1 MLLITTL
8 TYSLSDTLK
17 ELACKLDE
25 TGYEVVWSVDDSN
38 GSITVEGEEFAVTI
52 LGNEIY
58 ISHDWV
64 DEERLLASFD
74 SSYNAKRLFDVIMTS
89 KTFNEPALKIVNSA
103 ASRLGLIIEVVR
115 EGGSYFR
122 LKGLD
127 DYSFHPTVLKQ
138 FIKVTKRDE
147 CQYEPT
153 AQTET
158 LIKVLQWYVK
168 VTGCHVYSI
177 SMHTTSC
184 TVWLG
189 KDKLRII
196 TGDDGKVV
204 IKSANLNLE
213 MTVETIDD
221 QFIDSMMNDYADKI
235 RTKAFADALLPD

>member
-1 MLLITTL
+1 MSKFGL

-17 ELACKLDE
+17 ELACMFDNA
-25 TGYEVVWSVDDSN
+25 GYEVVWSVADSK
-38 GSITVEGEEFAVTI
+38 GVITVEGEKFDVTI

-64 DEERLLASFD
+64 DEERLLASYD
-74 SSYNAKRLFDVIMTS
+74 SAYNAKRLFDVIMTS
-89 KTFNEPALKIVNSA
+89 KTFNEPALRIANSA
-103 ASRLGLIIEVVR
+103 APRLGLTIEIVR

-127 DYSFHPTVLKQ
+127 EYSFHPTVLKQ
-138 FIKVTKRDE
+138 FIKTVKRDA
-147 CQYEPT
+147 CQHKPT
-153 AQTET
+153 AQTEV

-168 VTGCHVYSI
+168 VTGCHVYNI
-177 SMHTTSC
+177 SMHSTSS

-221 QFIDSMMNDYADKI
+221 QFIEKLMNDYADKI